1 MPSYPDGSQS
11 EAFRTANGAKLF
23 ADNDFMSNLITARV
37 NGAFYSSSHPEELR
51 AGNYFE
57 LFEAAA
63 DVLAHTNTGTAF
75 LTPTIIFEATSRDAE
90 GIPLDPSFD
99 SKKSNTEK
107 YPHIVPVDALL
118 DTIGKGDSP
127 IRITTPLAVESERF
141 EALRKAVGGRRSYLS
156 QRDFDK
162 IRHQDEHLG
171 EATIAAN
178 ITADPSGPMFVFTD
192 DKNAQEMFA
201 NLDIPGS
208 HGITVVNSSGFIYGI
223 AQSGLL
229 ESMGFE
235 SPPCEY
241 PQLLVFNVKDEKIDG
256 GIEMEP
262 LDAPADRENAQ
273 SFAGFF
279 SEVVKTYLGG
289 QQRSEAGSAVQTSER
304 NALIAGQVDIETV
317 RAGGK
322 FIDEILERNAK
333 EAQDAERK
341 GPESTDPEGFL
352 RELIE
357 EGTKEKPSP
366 EEAKKPRTDI
376 VR

>member
-1 MPSYPDGSQS
+1 LLFFESKEGSS
-11 EAFRTANGAKLF
+11 
-23 ADNDFMSNLITARV
+23 
-37 NGAFYSSSHPEELR
+37 
-51 AGNYFE
+51 
-57 LFEAAA
+57 
-63 DVLAHTNTGTAF
+63 
-75 LTPTIIFEATSRDAE
+75 
-90 GIPLDPSFD
+90 GIPSASRLVA
-99 SKKSNTEK
+99 SKM
-107 YPHIVPVDALL
+107 IVGV
-118 DTIGKGDSP
+118 
-127 IRITTPLAVESERF
+127 
-141 EALRKAVGGRRSYLS
+141 RKAV
-156 QRDFDK
+156 
-162 IRHQDEHLG
+162 
-171 EATIAAN
+171 
-178 ITADPSGPMFVFTD
+178 PV
-192 DKNAQEMFA
+192 
-201 NLDIPGS
+201 
-208 HGITVVNSSGFIYGI
+208 
-223 AQSGLL
+223 
-229 ESMGFE
+229 
-235 SPPCEY
+235 
-241 PQLLVFNVKDEKIDG
+241 LVC
-256 GIEMEP
+256 
-262 LDAPADRENAQ
+262 ASTSAADRENAQ